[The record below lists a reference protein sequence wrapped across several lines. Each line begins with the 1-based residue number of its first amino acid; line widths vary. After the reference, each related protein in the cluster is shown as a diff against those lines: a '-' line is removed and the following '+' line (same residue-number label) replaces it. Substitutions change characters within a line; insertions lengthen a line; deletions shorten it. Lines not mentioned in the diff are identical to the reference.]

1 MLYDRKKIEKY
12 YHVFLFIPYKKP
24 PAEIKLAQNF
34 GLFEKQLDQKLGPNY
49 KSYPPRGFF
58 FILS

>member
-1 MLYDRKKIEKY
+1 MC
-12 YHVFLFIPYKKP
+12 FLFIPYKKP

-58 FILS
+58 FILSELGT